1 MAAKKPAAPAA
12 KPAAKA
18 APKVAAPKAAGDL
31 AADFEAAQKRVKTLK
46 QKPDD
51 DTLLR
56 LYSLYKQGSEGDVH
70 GDRPGFFDF
79 VGGAKYDAWSKLK
92 GTSKDDAMKKY
103 IAVVDKLV
111 K

>member
-12 KPAAKA
+12 KSAAKPTA
-18 APKVAAPKAAGDL
+18 KAAGDL
-31 AADFEAAQKRVKTLK
+31 GADFEAAQKRVKTLK

-79 VGGAKYDAWSKLK
+79 VGGAKYDAWAKLK

-103 IAVVDKLV
+103 IALVDKLV